1 MGGETLRCY
10 HVATTSRYPGRKTGH
25 DRLPQSV
32 VFCKDRWGWLLLVIL
47 RIRFVISRSSVQV
60 RAPAPAFSRLVGFSI
75 QKHDATSVHSAAVVR
90 ANSPLS
96 AVVSRANGHAAKFR
110 RLRGAGNVFTRRK
123 RLVAGSYRPH
133 RFGLGGEGSLCD
145 GNGEGRT
152 TIMFTRVRPG

>member
-123 RLVAGSYRPH
+123 RLVAGTYRLH
-133 RFGLGGEGSLCD
+133 RFGLGGESSLC
-145 GNGEGRT
+145 
-152 TIMFTRVRPG
+152 